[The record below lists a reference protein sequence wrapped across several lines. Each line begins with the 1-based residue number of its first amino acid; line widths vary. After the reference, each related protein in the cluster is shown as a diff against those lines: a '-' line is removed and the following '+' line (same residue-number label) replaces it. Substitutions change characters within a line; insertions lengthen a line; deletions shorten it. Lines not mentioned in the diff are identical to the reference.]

1 MNSKTFE
8 EKLIVE
14 WRLIIMLDVH
24 TNKKTYLVY
33 QVGSCEMGSEGWS
46 NRYYPCIAQGNTKQ
60 EVIDNWVENVK
71 IIYGH
76 ILNPV
81 YHESTATYVD
91 YYPIYMN
98 ELVLS
103 VYGDAQP
110 YEIINCY
117 KQHKAQQ

>member
-1 MNSKTFE
+1 
-8 EKLIVE
+8 
-14 WRLIIMLDVH
+14 MLENH

-46 NRYYPCIAQGNTKQ
+46 NRYLPCIAQGSTKQ

-71 IIYGH
+71 ILYGVTPD
-76 ILNPV
+76 PV
-81 YHESTATYVD
+81 YCELTDTYVD

-103 VYGDAQP
+103 VYGDVQP
-110 YEIINCY
+110 YAIINCY
-117 KQHKAQQ
+117 EQHKDDCDKQ